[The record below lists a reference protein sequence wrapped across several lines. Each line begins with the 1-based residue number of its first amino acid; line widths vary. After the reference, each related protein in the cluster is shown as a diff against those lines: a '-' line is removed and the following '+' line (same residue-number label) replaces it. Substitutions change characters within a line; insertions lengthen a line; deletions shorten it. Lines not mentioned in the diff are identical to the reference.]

1 VNEKMEDL
9 LYKAGLTASG
19 CWDEMDTYD
28 HQAIEKLAELIVL
41 ECATL
46 VENDGR
52 FLRYTTL
59 AEKIRNI
66 YGKSN

>member
-1 VNEKMEDL
+1 MNEKMEDL

-19 CWDEMDTYD
+19 CWDELGTYE
-28 HQAIEKLAELIVL
+28 QEAIEKLTELIVL

-52 FLRYTTL
+52 FLRYTAL

>member
-1 VNEKMEDL
+1 MNEKMEDL
-9 LYKAGLTASG
+9 LYRSGLTASG

-52 FLRYTTL
+52 FLRYTAL

>member
-9 LYKAGLTASG
+9 LYRSGLTASG

-52 FLRYTTL
+52 FLRYTAL